1 MIHYPEQDSIE
12 PTPSK
17 KQKKAEAKRTA
28 RVAAQPASP
37 APDPEKVVAMFNSI
51 APTYDSL
58 NHSLSLGIDRR
69 WRRKAIDALKPF
81 APQTI
86 LDIATGTGDFAIL
99 AAQRLDPDRIIGV
112 DISEGMMAVGSE
124 KVKAAGLDN
133 VIYFMKDDSTDLSF
147 DDETFDAVTVAY
159 GARNFHDLDA
169 GLREMCRVLI
179 PGGHLMLVELTTP
192 PRFPMKQLFHIYSHT
207 VMPFIGRLI
216 SHNDSAYTYLPQS
229 MSAFPQAE
237 ELKPRL
243 LKAGFSDVQFQRFT
257 FGLSTMYLATK

>member
-1 MIHYPEQDSIE
+1 MKILIIGGTGTISSAITRQLSESDHELWLLNRG
-12 PTPSK
+12 TR
-17 KQKKAEAKRTA
+17 KAE
-28 RVAAQPASP
+28 VPANVHQ
-37 APDPEKVVAMFNSI
+37 VVAN
-51 APTYDSL
+51 
-58 NHSLSLGIDRR
+58 IDDTETVL
-69 WRRKAIDALKPF
+69 DAL
-81 APQTI
+81 
-86 LDIATGTGDFAIL
+86 G
-99 AAQRLDPDRIIGV
+99 
-112 DISEGMMAVGSE
+112 
-124 KVKAAGLDN
+124 
-133 VIYFMKDDSTDLSF
+133 
-147 DDETFDAVTVAY
+147 DETFDAVTVAY

>member
-1 MIHYPEQDSIE
+1 MYYQEPITPYSAASGPKREQVE
-12 PTPSK
+12 T
-17 KQKKAEAKRTA
+17 
-28 RVAAQPASP
+28 
-37 APDPEKVVAMFNSI
+37 MFNRI
-51 APTYDSL
+51 APTYDRL

-112 DISEGMMAVGSE
+112 DISEGMMDVGRK

-133 VIYFMKDDSTDLSF
+133 VIFFMKDDSTNLSF
-147 DDETFDAVTVAY
+147 GNETFDAVTVAY
-159 GARNFHDLDA
+159 GARNFDNLEA
-169 GLREMCRVLI
+169 GIREMCRVLV

-192 PRFPMKQLFHIYSHT
+192 PRFPMKQLFHVYSHT
-207 VMPFIGRLI
+207 VMPFIGRYI
-216 SHNDSAYTYLPQS
+216 SHDESAYTYLPKT
-229 MSAFPQAE
+229 MAAFPQAE
-237 ELKPRL
+237 QLQSL
-243 LKAGFSDVQFQRFT
+243 MLSCGFSKIEFRRFT